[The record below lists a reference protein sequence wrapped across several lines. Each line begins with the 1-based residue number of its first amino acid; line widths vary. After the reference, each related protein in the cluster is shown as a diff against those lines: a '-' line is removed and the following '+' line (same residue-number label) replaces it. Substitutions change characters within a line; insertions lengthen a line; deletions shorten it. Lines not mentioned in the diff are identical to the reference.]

1 MMNKFEKQLEKWNHG
16 TLRGAQAKLA
26 RTLKVSTAT
35 VALWSTGKR
44 RPSKGYAHQMADLF
58 QLDLYGVL
66 RLFDASTTY
75 PELIPPAAARA
86 LHDKENTD
94 FTYLLPQTTQPAA
107 ARLPVLTD
115 APEHGLLALPPQ
127 TRWWHLPPQDAR
139 GAEYLVED
147 PENPSGGSLY
157 FIRPSAVLEPGKLM
171 LVRINGRTALRRI
184 GSAAN
189 ALTLA
194 EENGTATPVK
204 PGQKVIPLGVAV
216 QKTTLP

>member
-26 RTLKVSTAT
+26 RILKVSTAT
-35 VALWSTGKR
+35 VALWTTGKR

-58 QLDLYGVL
+58 HLDIYGVL

-75 PELIPPAAARA
+75 PELLPPAAARS
-86 LHDKENTD
+86 LRDKENTD
-94 FTYLLPQTTQPAA
+94 FTYLSADTRQPA
-107 ARLPVLTD
+107 ARLPVLAD

-127 TRWWHLPPQDAR
+127 TRWWHLPAQDAR

-157 FIRPSAVLEPGKLM
+157 FIRPCAVLETGKLM

-184 GSAAN
+184 GAAAN
-189 ALTLA
+189 TLTLA
-194 EENGTATPVK
+194 AENGPDAPVK
-204 PGQKVIPLGVAV
+204 TGQTVIPLGVAV
-216 QKTTLP
+216 QKTTLL